1 MGRWWSELNGTVR
14 GFIVILLIA
23 AIIFVLNLE
32 GTLVSLSL
40 ILQIVFFLAI
50 AVVLYMFW
58 RDRMRHEVDTWSQRS
73 RWVFYGSALL
83 VILDFGVYFWPAT
96 RCGASGAPS
105 VPTGIS
111 GLPTRLGAC
120 GFGLGSGT
128 SAGIPTRR
136 RTCARS
142 SAAKTRV
149 KLTRSTW
156 GEPDSEPASLSA
168 TRPRSPRPTSKR
180 LSLRQT
186 PRPSLGAVECA

>member
-23 AIIFVLNLE
+23 AIVFVLNLE

-83 VILDFGVYFWPAT
+83 IILDFAAYFWPGRST
-96 RCGASGAPS
+96 
-105 VPTGIS
+105 V
-111 GLPTRLGAC
+111 GLDAFAFIAVLILGAY
-120 GFGLGSGT
+120 
-128 SAGIPTRR
+128 AMWRVWH
-136 RTCARS
+136 AERS
-142 SAAKTRV
+142 Y
-149 KLTRSTW
+149 
-156 GEPDSEPASLSA
+156 GY
-168 TRPRSPRPTSKR
+168 
-180 LSLRQT
+180 
-186 PRPSLGAVECA
+186 